1 MNAVWRWKRTKF
13 NPSEILDWVATEGF
27 ENAWTRS
34 GELVAEEG
42 GELRLDGAGTP
53 HPVSLHMQQLREGF
67 LRLGFDEV
75 QTPIIVEDEE
85 VYRQYG
91 PEAPIILDRCYYL
104 AALPRPDIGLSD
116 QKLRKIGD
124 LGIAL
129 DEDKRLRLQELLR
142 NYKRGVIDADD
153 LVEHLV
159 VTLDTHDSLALR
171 VVREVFPEF
180 TALRPIPTNL
190 TLRAHLT
197 SSWFGTLKVLQH
209 KRPHP
214 IKLFS
219 IGIRFRREQS
229 EDATHLRAHYGA
241 SCVVLDE
248 NVATNDG
255 KRITER
261 LLQTYDFAQ
270 VAFVR
275 KAATS
280 KYYAPGTEF
289 EGFVRLSPDS
299 EGIEVV
305 DFGIYSPIALARYG
319 IEYPV
324 LNVGFGV
331 ERLAMLVQREDD
343 IRRIAYPQFY
353 GQWTLTDAE
362 LAGMIGVA
370 VEPRSE
376 GGRAVRDAIVRTA
389 IKHADAPSPCAFVAF
404 EGNVLGRKTRV
415 TVYERDTGAK
425 LLGPAALNSIYVHQ
439 ANVLGI
445 PETGLE
451 QAQTVVAARETGVPT
466 GIRYLDALAAL
477 AATKIERMATRRAP
491 LTTDLRIRIAKQP
504 SDVNVRVEA
513 AALNYITG
521 RHKRIA
527 VKGPVFLGIKA
538 EFLR

>member
-1 MNAVWRWKRTKF
+1 METRF
-13 NPSEILDWVATEGF
+13 NPSEILAWVNSEGF
-27 ENAWTRS
+27 EHAWLRS
-34 GELVAEEG
+34 GELIAEKG
-42 GELRLDGAGTP
+42 GELRLDGVGTP
-53 HPVSLHMQQLREGF
+53 HPVSVNIQQLREGF

-75 QTPIIVEDEE
+75 LTPIIVEDEE

-104 AALPRPDIGLSD
+104 ATLPRPDIGLSD
-116 QKLRKIGD
+116 QKLRKITS
-124 LGIAL
+124 LGIAV
-129 DEDKRLRLQELLR
+129 DEEKRVRLQELLR
-142 NYKRGVIDADD
+142 NYKRGSIDADD

-159 VTLDTHDSLALR
+159 VALDTRDSLALR

-180 TALRPIPTNL
+180 TALRPVPTNL

-197 SSWFGTLKVLQH
+197 SAWFNTLKVLQH
-209 KRPHP
+209 RRSHP

-248 NVATNDG
+248 AVSIDDG
-255 KRITER
+255 KRLTER
-261 LLQTYDFAQ
+261 LLRGFDFTK
-270 VAFVR
+270 VTFVQ

-289 EGFVRLSPDS
+289 EGFVRVSS
-299 EGIEVV
+299 GSKAIEVV
-305 DFGIYSPIALARYG
+305 DFGMYSPVALARYG
-319 IEYPV
+319 IEYPA
-324 LNVGFGV
+324 LNVGLGV

-343 IRRIAYPQFY
+343 IRRIAYPQVY

-362 LAGMIGVA
+362 LAGMIRVA
-370 VEPRSE
+370 SEPRSE
-376 GGRAVRDAIVRTA
+376 VGRAIVESIVRTA
-389 IKHADAPSPCAFVAF
+389 LRHADAPSPCAFVAF
-404 EGNVLGRKTRV
+404 EGNVLGMKTRV
-415 TVYERDTGAK
+415 TVYEKDAGAK

-445 PETGLE
+445 PEVGLE
-451 QAQTVVAARETGVPT
+451 RARHVVEARDAGVPT

-477 AATKIERMATRRAP
+477 AATRIERMVMSRAP
-491 LTTDLRIRIAKQP
+491 LPIDLRVRVAKQP

-513 AALNYITG
+513 AASYYITG
-521 RHKRIA
+521 RQKRIA
-527 VKGPVFLGIKA
+527 VKGPVFVGIKA

>member
-1 MNAVWRWKRTKF
+1 M
-13 NPSEILDWVATEGF
+13 
-27 ENAWTRS
+27 RS
-34 GELVAEEG
+34 GELVAEKG
-42 GELRLDGAGTP
+42 GELRLDGAGKP
-53 HPVSLHMQQLREGF
+53 HQVSAQMQQLREGF

-116 QKLRKIGD
+116 QKIRKIGN
-124 LGIAL
+124 LGITL
-129 DEDKRLRLQELLR
+129 DEEKRVRLQELLR
-142 NYKRGVIDADD
+142 NYKRGIIDADD

-159 VTLDTHDSLALR
+159 VALDTRDSLALR

-180 TALRPIPTNL
+180 TALRPVPTSL

-209 KRPHP
+209 KRSHP

-248 NVATNDG
+248 AVSIDDG

-261 LLQTYDFAQ
+261 LLHTYDFTTA
-270 VAFVR
+270 AFVQ
-275 KAATS
+275 KTATS

-289 EGFVRLSPDS
+289 EGFVRLSSDS
-299 EGIEVV
+299 EAIEVV
-305 DFGIYSPIALARYG
+305 DFGMYSPIALARYG

-324 LNVGFGV
+324 LNVGLGV
-331 ERLAMLVQREDD
+331 ERLAMLVQGEDD

-362 LAGMIGVA
+362 LAGMIRVA
-370 VEPRSE
+370 SEPRSE
-376 GGRAVRDAIVRTA
+376 AGRAIMEAIVRTA
-389 IKHADAPSPCAFVAF
+389 IKHADYPSPCAFVAF
-404 EGNVLGRKTRV
+404 EGNVLGVTTKV
-415 TVYERDTGAK
+415 TVYEKDAGAK
-425 LLGPAALNSIYVHQ
+425 LLGPAALNTIYVYQ

-445 PETGLE
+445 PEEGLDK
-451 QAQTVVAARETGVPT
+451 AQHVVEARDQGIPT

-477 AATKIERMATRRAP
+477 AATKIEAMTTSRAP
-491 LTTDLRIRIAKQP
+491 LTIDFRVRIAKQP
-504 SDVNVRVEA
+504 SDVNVRVEV

-521 RHKRIA
+521 RQKRIA

>member
-1 MNAVWRWKRTKF
+1 M
-13 NPSEILDWVATEGF
+13 
-27 ENAWTRS
+27 RS
-34 GELVAEEG
+34 GELVAEKG
-42 GELRLDGAGTP
+42 GELRLDGAGKP
-53 HPVSLHMQQLREGF
+53 HQVSAQMQQLREGF

-116 QKLRKIGD
+116 QKIRKIGN
-124 LGIAL
+124 LGITL
-129 DEDKRLRLQELLR
+129 DEEKRVRLQELLR
-142 NYKRGVIDADD
+142 NYKRGIIDADD

-159 VTLDTHDSLALR
+159 VALDTRDSLALR

-180 TALRPIPTNL
+180 TALRPVPTSL

-209 KRPHP
+209 KRSHP

-248 NVATNDG
+248 AVSIDDG

-261 LLQTYDFAQ
+261 LLHTYDFTTA
-270 VAFVR
+270 AFVQ
-275 KAATS
+275 KTATS

-289 EGFVRLSPDS
+289 EGFVRLSSDS
-299 EGIEVV
+299 EAIEVV
-305 DFGIYSPIALARYG
+305 DFGMYSPIALARYG

-324 LNVGFGV
+324 LNVGLGV
-331 ERLAMLVQREDD
+331 ERLAMLVQGEDD

-362 LAGMIGVA
+362 LAGMIRVA
-370 VEPRSE
+370 SEPRSE
-376 GGRAVRDAIVRTA
+376 AGRAIMEAIVRTA
-389 IKHADAPSPCAFVAF
+389 IKHADYPSPCAFVA
-404 EGNVLGRKTRV
+404 
-415 TVYERDTGAK
+415 
-425 LLGPAALNSIYVHQ
+425 LNTIYVYQ

-445 PETGLE
+445 PEEGLDK
-451 QAQTVVAARETGVPT
+451 AQHVVEARDQGIPT

-477 AATKIERMATRRAP
+477 AATKIEAMTTSRAP
-491 LTTDLRIRIAKQP
+491 LTIDFRVRIAKQP
-504 SDVNVRVEA
+504 SDVNVRVEV

-521 RHKRIA
+521 RQKRIA